1 MEYKGVKKETT
12 VKDDNENPEWNESF
26 TFDLDPSQQKLSL
39 KLMDSNTF
47 SDSEYAHVD
56 VDLSPALEGS
66 PLKGDAVALLGED
79 GKA

>member
-1 MEYKGVKKETT
+1 
-12 VKDDNENPEWNESF
+12 
-26 TFDLDPSQQKLSL
+26 
-39 KLMDSNTF
+39 MDSNTF

-79 GKA
+79 GKAV